1 MGFTATAATVV
12 SVVLAL
18 GTAVMIPVFGDI
30 RINGEDIKTVR
41 LASATT
47 AEIERVNK
55 IVESNDEK
63 ISQRVDDIAKDKIGL
78 REHEEFKGGIAAR
91 ISSFEKTED
100 NRFLDFDKTVVDRFA
115 AIISR
120 LDALSARISEGQ
132 GTKQN

>member
-1 MGFTATAATVV
+1 V
-12 SVVLAL
+12 
-18 GTAVMIPVFGDI
+18 
-30 RINGEDIKTVR
+30 K
-41 LASATT
+41 
-47 AEIERVNK
+47 
-55 IVESNDEK
+55 SNDEK

-78 REHEEFKGGIAAR
+78 REHEEFKGSIAAR